1 MVRRACRYRPASDAE
16 VVETPGTVIAGW
28 VLTVGGVVAVGTG
41 VGLGI
46 ATLLQARAFQSRQ
59 QIDPELPAIKNA
71 WFATSVGAD
80 VSYLVG
86 AGLVTGGVLLLF
98 NGYAEQSAR
107 EDVLR
112 PGQ

>member
-1 MVRRACRYRPASDAE
+1 M
-16 VVETPGTVIAGW
+16 IAGW